1 MAACNVK
8 YDKKSYQQLAS
19 DLKLLYNQINRP
31 GIEDRIIKTL
41 EFKYKSKD
49 GQDKRLLLTDTEN
62 LDEISRNFIDD
73 VNNIVC
79 GLANSSLDKLPEKA
93 MKFRNIVL
101 STFFDMNSVGEVTTQ
116 ISETEKEMET
126 DQSQEA
132 RKLQKVEDTL
142 LEIYGPINT
151 GLIQEVTD
159 SFGRELKQKL
169 IYNNYLKTKYELTS
183 EEVNKRIVDYKEG
196 KFENILGHLK
206 EQFPNDS
213 VLQSIT
219 TMYSNGMLNS
229 SQYYYVIDT
238 FKRYVLQDPNRNT
251 KFNQQLED
259 KILQKNKIQQEYLY
273 RQLIKTV
280 LDNPKLNTWFN
291 NKYNTNYVNS
301 EAKNQLFL
309 ANRFSN
315 YYLEIKDKLL
325 KEIERGA
332 DYGDQVLP
340 IIQEIENPRMIY

>member
-1 MAACNVK
+1 MTMAACNVK

-49 GQDKRLLLTDTEN
+49 GQDKRLLLTDSEN
-62 LDEISRNFIDD
+62 LDETSREFIDD

-79 GLANSSLDKLPEKA
+79 GLANASLDNLPEKA
-93 MKFRNIVL
+93 VKFRNIVL

-126 DQSQEA
+126 DKSQEA

-183 EEVNKRIVDYKEG
+183 DEVNKRIVDYKEG
-196 KFENILGHLK
+196 KFESILGHLK

-213 VLQSIT
+213 TLQSIT
-219 TMYSNGMLNS
+219 SMYSNGMLNS
-229 SQYYYVIDT
+229 SQYYYVIDA
-238 FKRYVLQDPNRNT
+238 FRKYVLQDPDRNT

-259 KILQKNKIQQEYLY
+259 KILQKNKVQQEYLLS
-273 RQLIKTV
+273 LIH
-280 LDNPKLNTWFN
+280 
-291 NKYNTNYVNS
+291 
-301 EAKNQLFL
+301 
-309 ANRFSN
+309 
-315 YYLEIKDKLL
+315 I
-325 KEIERGA
+325 
-332 DYGDQVLP
+332 
-340 IIQEIENPRMIY
+340 

>member
-49 GQDKRLLLTDTEN
+49 GQDKRLLLTDSEN
-62 LDEISRNFIDD
+62 LDETSREFIDD

-79 GLANSSLDKLPEKA
+79 GLANASLDKLPEKA

-116 ISETEKEMET
+116 ISEAEKEMET
-126 DQSQEA
+126 DESQEA

-169 IYNNYLKTKYELTS
+169 IYNNYLKLSTS
-183 EEVNKRIVDYKEG
+183 
-196 KFENILGHLK
+196 
-206 EQFPNDS
+206 
-213 VLQSIT
+213 
-219 TMYSNGMLNS
+219 
-229 SQYYYVIDT
+229 
-238 FKRYVLQDPNRNT
+238 
-251 KFNQQLED
+251 
-259 KILQKNKIQQEYLY
+259 
-273 RQLIKTV
+273 
-280 LDNPKLNTWFN
+280 
-291 NKYNTNYVNS
+291 
-301 EAKNQLFL
+301 
-309 ANRFSN
+309 
-315 YYLEIKDKLL
+315 
-325 KEIERGA
+325 
-332 DYGDQVLP
+332 
-340 IIQEIENPRMIY
+340 